1 MKRLQML
8 KKSLLPA
15 ALALALIVP
24 AAAYAAGQTT
34 PDTNSG
40 SASKPQ
46 QQQEIKKKQL
56 IIKHMGDIR
65 DRAHGAFQA
74 PMIKH
79 RMADQ
84 QVNQHK
90 YLELLAEKY
99 SPDTLADWKAAL
111 TEQQSLHE
119 QLQSLMR
126 DQGVQDALK
135 AEREQHQKQWK
146 DKQEELKKQWKDKQ
160 EELKK
165 KVESGEISKEQIREQ
180 MQSGRLPFGA
190 AMKGG
195 LQKALPKEAA
205 AAMHDAMKHRQALT
219 EAVKADNA
227 DAIRAALA
235 PILEDVKKGN
245 EQAAARIAKLK
256 PSATGQTVQ
265 PKEPKQK
272 IEKRGPMLKKP
283 GTPADSK

>member
-1 MKRLQML
+1 MKRLHTL

-24 AAAYAAGQTT
+24 AAAYAAEQTT
-34 PDTNSG
+34 PDANSG
-40 SASKPQ
+40 SASKP

-56 IIKHMGDIR
+56 IIKHMGDMR

-84 QVNQHK
+84 QLNQHK

-99 SPDTLADWKAAL
+99 SPATLADWKAAL
-111 TEQQSLHE
+111 AEQESVRE
-119 QLQSLMR
+119 QLQSLMQ
-126 DQGVQDALK
+126 DQGVQNALK
-135 AEREQHQKQWK
+135 AEREQLQKQWK
-146 DKQEELKKQWKDKQ
+146 DKQGELQKQWKDKQ

-165 KVESGEISKEQIREQ
+165 KVESGEISKEQIRGQ
-180 MQSGRLPFGA
+180 LQSGRLPFGA

-205 AAMHDAMKHRQALT
+205 TAMHETMKHRQALT
-219 EAVKADNA
+219 EAVKADDA

-235 PILEDVKKGN
+235 PILDDIKKGN

-256 PSATGQTVQ
+256 PSANGQTVQ

-272 IEKRGPMLKKP
+272 IEKRGPVLKKP